1 MTSGI
6 TLEIPA
12 KAEYLSLVRAVVVSA
27 AALDPAVEDQRLE
40 DLRLA
45 VSEATTN
52 AIRSH
57 ANLGSEERITISCG
71 LTDDRIEVEEQDR
84 GPGFNPEKLE
94 PAGPLDQ
101 PGRLS
106 YEGGFGIPLMRVLA
120 DEIKINSA
128 DEGTTVQLVVYTPPA
143 TDSPSAPSP

>member
-57 ANLGSEERITISCG
+57 ANLGSEDRITIRCG
-71 LTDDRIEVEEQDR
+71 LTDDRIEVEVQDR

-143 TDSPSAPSP
+143 TDSPSSPSP